1 MSIEDM
7 WDTLIEEYGVS
18 EETLQIVTDII
29 GYSEDALETVLYAVA
44 GLNSFEEEEEE
55 QEEQED

>member
-1 MSIEDM
+1 MTVSDM

-29 GYSEDALETVLYAVA
+29 GYSESALESVLYAVA
-44 GLNSFEEEEEE
+44 GLNSFDQLEEEEEE
-55 QEEQED
+55 ED